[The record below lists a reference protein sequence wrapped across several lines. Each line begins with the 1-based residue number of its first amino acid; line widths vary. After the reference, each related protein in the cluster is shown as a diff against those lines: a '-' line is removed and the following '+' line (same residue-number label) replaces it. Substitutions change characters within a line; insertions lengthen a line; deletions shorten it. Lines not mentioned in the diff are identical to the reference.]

1 MVVVSP
7 LRLICHEKGLRGSC
21 LFLVQFIEGDG
32 KHQQT
37 FGTLCHISRM
47 VGNSANLQ
55 LENSMLLVS
64 LCVKFMCLV

>member
-1 MVVVSP
+1 MMM
-7 LRLICHEKGLRGSC
+7 GLRGSN

-37 FGTLCHISRM
+37 FGILHHIFGM
-47 VGNSANLQ
+47 VGNSPNLQ

-64 LCVKFMCLV
+64 LCVQFMCLV